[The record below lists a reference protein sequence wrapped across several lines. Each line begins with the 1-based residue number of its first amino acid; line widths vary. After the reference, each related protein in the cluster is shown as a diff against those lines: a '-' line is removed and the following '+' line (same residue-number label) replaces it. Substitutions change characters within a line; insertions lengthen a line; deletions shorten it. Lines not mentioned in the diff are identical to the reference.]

1 MPRALFRYR
10 VLVRAIDDFV
20 TAQDE
25 PELTWAWEVARRC
38 VAVYA
43 ECDPSKGTLDA
54 ATARAWEQFSACFT
68 GGDEGYCGMH
78 GLAEELY
85 WRLPEGVS
93 PSALDAVVRD
103 ARVAAGIAPPA
114 PTTETAP
121 VVALPTRPVLR
132 LVRPDDG

>member
-10 VLVRAIDDFV
+10 VITRAIDDFV
-20 TAQDE
+20 IEQNE

-43 ECDPSKGTLDA
+43 ECDPSRGTLDA

-68 GGDEGYCGMH
+68 GDDGGYAGMH
-78 GLAEELY
+78 GLVEELY
-85 WRLPEGVS
+85 WRLPDTVT
-93 PSALDAVVRD
+93 PSALDEVVRA

-114 PTTETAP
+114 PTTETTPVAAP
-121 VVALPTRPVLR
+121 PTRPVLR